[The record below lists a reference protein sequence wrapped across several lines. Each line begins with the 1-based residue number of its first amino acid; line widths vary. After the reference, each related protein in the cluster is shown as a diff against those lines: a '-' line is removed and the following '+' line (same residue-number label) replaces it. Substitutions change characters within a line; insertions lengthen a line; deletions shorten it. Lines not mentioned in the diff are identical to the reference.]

1 MSDAKPDYPPVVA
14 GIIIVDCADPR
25 RLADFWGELLG
36 RKVTN
41 DQPDFKGLDWAPRFG
56 AGLCFQRVPEP
67 KVGKNRVHFD
77 VICSDIP
84 ATEQRVLELGGRRA
98 EGYPDDPT
106 VVVMHDPED
115 NEFCLVTF
123 G

>member
-1 MSDAKPDYPPVVA
+1 MSDAMPDYPPVVA
-14 GIIIVDCADPR
+14 GIIIVDCVDPE

-36 RKVTN
+36 RKIT
-41 DQPDFKGLDWAPRFG
+41 DRQEGFIGLEWAPRFG

-77 VICSDIP
+77 IICNDIP
-84 ATEQRVLELGGRRA
+84 ATEERVVELGGRRA
-98 EGYPDDPT
+98 AGYADNPK
-106 VVVMHDPED
+106 VVVMQDPED

>member
-1 MSDAKPDYPPVVA
+1 MPDDPPVVA
-14 GIIIVDCADPR
+14 GIIIVDCADPQ

-41 DQPDFKGLDWAPRFG
+41 DQPGFKGLDWAPRFG
-56 AGLCFQRVPEP
+56 CGLCFQQVPEP

-77 VICSDIP
+77 VICDDIP
-84 ATEQRVLELGGRRA
+84 ATEKRVVELGGRRA
-98 EGYPDDPT
+98 EGYADNPK

-123 G
+123 GGS